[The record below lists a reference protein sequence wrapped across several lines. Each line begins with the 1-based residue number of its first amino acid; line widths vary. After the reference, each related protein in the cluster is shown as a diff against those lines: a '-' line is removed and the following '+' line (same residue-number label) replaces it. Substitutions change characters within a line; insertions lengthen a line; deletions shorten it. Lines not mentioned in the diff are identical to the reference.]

1 MPGRLHTCYS
11 PVRRSPA
18 ADGKPSAP
26 LPLDL
31 HVLSLSLAFI
41 LSQDQT
47 LRCYLYLFLFFRDHA
62 GAPRGGARR
71 RGGRPARRD
80 ASLTCLFGTD
90 RGLHLRRRRPGRD
103 GRRAPVLF
111 FLIHC
116 KTFNVLSSGCPGRLA
131 PKNFA
136 KLATFSETTKFSG
149 DFFQKVF
156 QGHRNILAEPTRQN
170 RVSFSGTSVPKAS
183 AKLGTSD
190 GSAKLFSDFF
200 SSDYRTAHGKCHHYA
215 VLHPI
220 TGIKKISHR
229 RLKIH
234 PTSEL
239 AAQTA
244 PNIKNRTPPQKSFL
258 CRGTKKRPEKDA
270 KKNKT

>member
-149 DFFQKVF
+149 DFFSEGLSRPSQHF
-156 QGHRNILAEPTRQN
+156 SRANPAEPGFFQRN
-170 RVSFSGTSVPKAS
+170 LCPESECKVRPSFCNHQIFPP
-183 AKLGTSD
+183 
-190 GSAKLFSDFF
+190 LFSPPPQPDLA
-200 SSDYRTAHGKCHHYA
+200 SQ
-215 VLHPI
+215 
-220 TGIKKISHR
+220 GIKSYPSVFLINVKNMSQNITFRRISPYPA
-229 RLKIH
+229 KTTCN
-234 PTSEL
+234 PTLDS
-239 AAQTA
+239 
-244 PNIKNRTPPQKSFL
+244 I
-258 CRGTKKRPEKDA
+258 
-270 KKNKT
+270 